1 MALTVDK
8 LTNENRFSGDS
19 LIQFLLYLPFGLVLL
34 AVRVVLVLVLWI
46 ASIILPKKSS
56 FSHLLSVLACCTF
69 GVYVKLKGKRDPRC
83 SLLVANYVS
92 ALDSLA
98 CAHALGTI
106 SLRKWKVPPFFA
118 SSLGIRSAAQFVRK
132 EHFADSPRPVLLQP
146 EGGATN
152 GRGLLQFCDWPFQI
166 GGRVQP
172 VAITVERP
180 FTNVTVH
187 RPLDSGL
194 PWADVLWF
202 LFTPVTVYQVT
213 LLPVVERAD
222 AAEEAFVE
230 TVRGSIA
237 NALGSLARVTPG
249 LSWAEVLWFLFTP
262 VTVYQVTLLPVVE
275 RADAA
280 EEAFVETVRGSIAN
294 ALGVEATAYRWEHVW
309 AGRRRRVDLR
319 PLAEQVRQVLPRVP
333 RADIL
338 RDLAI
343 TRSVDLTITN
353 FLEGTTPY
361 TPEPEV
367 EPETPGP
374 SAAPKYITPAPTGVF
389 PKNAKDRQQ
398 SFQERKLQMIAAA
411 RQRYIEKHGL
421 DVAGNC

>member
-34 AVRVVLVLVLWI
+34 TVRVVLVLVLWI

-237 NALGSLARVTPG
+237 NALG
-249 LSWAEVLWFLFTP
+249 
-262 VTVYQVTLLPVVE
+262 
-275 RADAA
+275 
-280 EEAFVETVRGSIAN
+280 
-294 ALGVEATAYRWEHVW
+294 VEATAYRWEHVW

-374 SAAPKYITPAPTGVF
+374 SAAPKYVTPAPTGVF
-389 PKNAKDRQQ
+389 PKNAKERQQ